1 MAPDRRDA
9 RSDSPHVVT
18 VEVTVASHGRP
29 PRNHVSAARRRVAL
43 AIGTIVAIGGLA
55 AIVAVS
61 LGGGSARHAD
71 PGTARGPA
79 GVAAAYG
86 YPLGCMSVTI
96 PAADR
101 TYARV
106 DLSHA
111 AGCGGITGYAPAI
124 FHYIA
129 GRWRLVPDAIGYM
142 CNREAVP
149 AAVDQAF
156 ELCVGTIGPGCA
168 RIGNPGQGR
177 PAAPLGSSCAT
188 LPKISGVV

>member
-9 RSDSPHVVT
+9 HSDSPQVMT
-18 VEVTVASHGRP
+18 VQVTVASHGRP
-29 PRNHVSAARRRVAL
+29 PRKGGTTARRRFAL
-43 AIGTIVAIGGLA
+43 AIGAIGAIGVLA
-55 AIVAVS
+55 AVVAVW
-61 LGGGSARHAD
+61 LAGAGAGR
-71 PGTARGPA
+71 PNPVTARGPA

-111 AGCGGITGYAPAI
+111 AGCAGITGYAPAI
-124 FHYIA
+124 FHYVG

-142 CNREAVP
+142 CNRESVP
-149 AAVDQAF
+149 PAVDRAF
-156 ELCVGTIGPGCA
+156 ELCVGTISPGCA
-168 RIGNPGQGR
+168 RIGNPRQGR
-177 PAAPLGSSCAT
+177 PAPPLGWPCAK